1 MRLLSVLGKA
11 PHVYKMKEVMIFA
24 ITVIML
30 VVLVRY
36 LGIHCAEI
44 LHHLPLFMPV
54 VHAMTFKE
62 VSLQEYSQT
71 PCSTSSGSSCSSC
84 LFSVL
89 STTHCSRSLCYCSSI
104 QCNALETRGFLSA
117 AHQKLLNFGFSLH
130 LSQTTEML
138 SAPDL
143 IDLKHLRFC
152 SL

>member
-1 MRLLSVLGKA
+1 
-11 PHVYKMKEVMIFA
+11 MI
-24 ITVIML
+24 
-30 VVLVRY
+30 
-36 LGIHCAEI
+36 
-44 LHHLPLFMPV
+44 
-54 VHAMTFKE
+54 FKE

-89 STTHCSRSLCYCSSI
+89 STTRCSRSLCYCSSI

-152 SL
+152 SLWGKSCIYWLGAELHPIHRDAMQYKSWNGKMSTLWRIQSFQKVLPSVA